1 MHHENLFNILVGKYD
16 ILLWKNTP
24 ILGLDEEVA
33 PYDTDPKNRATYAE
47 VIDLVSQ
54 AKYEEGLI

>member
-1 MHHENLFNILVGKYD
+1 MKKHTF
-16 ILLWKNTP
+16 
-24 ILGLDEEVA
+24 LGLDDEVA